1 MTIQAIVVE
10 DDNDSREILSEY
22 LEMKEIKV
30 VAKAQD
36 GKEAV
41 EMYTKFRPEV
51 VLLDIVMP
59 GYDGFYALERIR
71 ELDQNAK
78 VIFVTAAT
86 NATTQERLFKSD
98 VDGIIFKPYE
108 MNELI
113 KTITTVKNGGKSI
126 PKSVRSIV
134 PS

>member
-1 MTIQAIVVE
+1 MATQVIVVE

>member
-1 MTIQAIVVE
+1 MATQVIVVE

-30 VAKAQD
+30 VAKAEN

-41 EMYTKFRPEV
+41 EMYTKFHPEV

-59 GYDGFYALERIR
+59 GYDGFYALARIR

-98 VDGIIFKPYE
+98 VDAIVFKPYE
-108 MNELI
+108 MDELM
-113 KTITTVKNGGKSI
+113 KTISIVKNGGKSI
-126 PKSVRSIV
+126 PKSVRSIT

>member
-1 MTIQAIVVE
+1 MATQVIVVE

-41 EMYTKFRPEV
+41 EMYAKFQPEV

-108 MNELI
+108 MNELM
-113 KTITTVKNGGKSI
+113 KAITTVKNGGKSI

>member
-1 MTIQAIVVE
+1 MVTQVIVVE

-41 EMYTKFRPEV
+41 DMYTKFRPEV
-51 VLLDIVMP
+51 VLLDIIMP

-71 ELDQNAK
+71 ELDSNAK
-78 VIFVTAAT
+78 IIFVTAAT
-86 NATTQERLFKSD
+86 NATTQAKLFNSD
-98 VDGIIFKPYE
+98 VDGIVFKPYE
-108 MNELI
+108 MNELLDA
-113 KTITTVKNGGKSI
+113 ITTVKKI
-126 PKSVRSIV
+126 PRSVRSI
-134 PS
+134 SHS

>member
-30 VAKAQD
+30 IAKAQN
-36 GKEAV
+36 GKEAF
-41 EMYTKFRPEV
+41 EMYRKFRPEV

-71 ELDQNAK
+71 EFDKHAK

-86 NATTQERLFKSD
+86 NATTQEKLFKSD

-113 KTITTVKNGGKSI
+113 QAISTVTNGGKRI
-126 PKSVRSIV
+126 PKSVRSI
-134 PS
+134 SS

>member
-1 MTIQAIVVE
+1 MATQVIVVE

-108 MNELI
+108 MNELM
-113 KTITTVKNGGKSI
+113 KAITTVKNGGKSI